1 MNRPQKALFI
11 GACMVAV
18 TPAAASSAID
28 RIVTDTND
36 VGGSAAIRRA
46 GNSGILQCVPFAR
59 QLSGIQIYGDAHT
72 WWKQAQGK
80 YARGHVPHVGAVMAV
95 RPHANSKLGHV
106 ASVSR
111 IVDSRTILI
120 SHANWSYPGQIER
133 NVTALDVSPENDW
146 SEVRIWYA
154 PNQSLG
160 TTHWPVAGFIY
171 NAKPGAIKDLGADR
185 LDQIAPAPVA
195 ESRKRKGR
203 HRDPIGDIIAGTY

>member
-1 MNRPQKALFI
+1 MKGSNKAIFF
-11 GACMVAV
+11 GACMVVV

-28 RIVTDTND
+28 TILSGTRDFS
-36 VGGSAAIRRA
+36 GSAATRRA
-46 GNSGILQCVPFAR
+46 ASSGILQCVPFAR

-80 YARGHVPHVGAVMAV
+80 YARGHIPRIGAVMAI
-95 RPHANSKLGHV
+95 RPYANSKLGHV
-106 ASVSR
+106 ASVTR

-146 SEVRIWYA
+146 SEVRIWFG

-160 TTHWPVAGFIY
+160 TTRWPVTGFIY
-171 NAKPGAIKDLGADR
+171 NAKPGTVKDLGAER
-185 LDQIAPAPVA
+185 LDQISPIPVP
-195 ESRKRKGR
+195 ESRQRKGR
-203 HRDPIGDIIAGTY
+203 RSDPIGDIISGAY